1 MPTALETFITN
12 GYNDGGSAL
21 AALANARN
29 HIHNLG
35 TQIAANNW
43 AEAAV
48 QCTGASDDIGYFLR
62 YAYQSDVFYKGMRY
76 DWKEALMWIND
87 NWPSGAEVTM
97 SGILAAMQSASFE
110 ELTSFMGITQ
120 AYKVAVW
127 DAPFN
132 EEFYAAL
139 ARGFKTWG
147 A

>member
-1 MPTALETFITN
+1 MPAALDALITAGF
-12 GYNDGGSAL
+12 NDGGTAFSYL
-21 AALANARN
+21 MQARN
-29 HIHNLG
+29 HLYDLG
-35 TQIAANNW
+35 NQIAANNW
-43 AEAAV
+43 AAAETACD
-48 QCTGASDDIGYFLR
+48 QAADDFGQFGKYLMQDDIWYHGL
-62 YAYQSDVFYKGMRY
+62 RY
-76 DWKEALMWIND
+76 DWKEAFQWISD
-87 NWPSGAEVTM
+87 NWPVGGGVTM
-97 SGILAAMQSASFE
+97 ADILSEMLSASFE